1 MPSATAP
8 HAEPFTP
15 LRDAEPDATVF
26 RCALCGGR
34 FTHGGRACAP
44 CPLSSGCDLVRCPSC
59 GYTFPRSSRL
69 LGWLRRRL
77 GARPKGRSG

>member
-1 MPSATAP
+1 MPSTP

-15 LRDAEPDATVF
+15 WRDGERDATVF

-34 FTHGGRACAP
+34 FSHGGRACAP

-59 GYTFPRSSRL
+59 GYTFPRTSRL
-69 LGWLRRRL
+69 WAWLRRRL
-77 GARPKGRSG
+77 DGWSNGRPR